1 MADNPPRKKRVRFS
15 DEVQE
20 FPAGDRCE
28 SLDTSSTLPAASPHH
43 APHAERP
50 PQQQQQ
56 EQEGGLPYKLAK
68 YTPSADMATAYHE
81 DMVDPEIARR
91 K

>member
-1 MADNPPRKKRVRFS
+1 MIAVG
-15 DEVQE
+15 
-20 FPAGDRCE
+20 AW
-28 SLDTSSTLPAASPHH
+28 TPAAPCQQPHPTMP
-43 APHAERP
+43 AHAERP

-56 EQEGGLPYKLAK
+56 QQDGGLPYKLSR
-68 YTPSADMATAYHE
+68 YTPSTDMATAYHE